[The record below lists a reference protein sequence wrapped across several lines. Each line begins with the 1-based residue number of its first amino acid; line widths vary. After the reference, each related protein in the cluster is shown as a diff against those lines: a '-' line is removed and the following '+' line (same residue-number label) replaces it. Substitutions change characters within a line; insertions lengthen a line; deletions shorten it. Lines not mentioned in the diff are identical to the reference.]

1 MNRYGRSLA
10 IMLLVK
16 AAVAA
21 VVFAYFAY
29 IDRQTFDANK
39 AFWRTETLPDWIT
52 YTWIMLLL
60 GLVEL
65 ALAWYYSRSLQTA
78 ATRIAQGEP
87 AADLPGHIRRRA
99 ATYPLILALI
109 SLVSWSV
116 AALFYARGGLP
127 LLAPYG
133 LLPWPQMET
142 VLRMLLGLTLLTSLT
157 SYTLITFLLD
167 RAVRQPRRQV
177 LLIGANI
184 AGWLLVGWLFN
195 RGDMMPPTAET
206 FGRTFIG
213 LGLIGG
219 LTAATIIFLTV
230 DALWRWALPQ
240 FFPDG
245 NLALPGVPRVS
256 VGMRLLVTTLLT
268 GMLPLLALSV
278 AVFAGAANLAMIVLF
293 VAAFG
298 IGSTILFSLLT
309 ARSLLQPLQD
319 LNIALAG
326 AGQHPD
332 QLNMPAR
339 LPNDELGDLT
349 THFRRQIEA
358 NNQLIAENTRLES
371 ALSIQN
377 LEQQVAAR
385 TAELALARDEAEVA
399 RQLAEEANNAKGAFL
414 AMMSHEIRTPMNA
427 IIGMTSLLLN
437 TRLDSDQTDFART
450 IQQSG
455 ESLLTII
462 NDILDFSKIE
472 ANRLELEIQ
481 PLDLRDCIEGSLDLL
496 ATRATD
502 KGLDLAYVIAEDT
515 PEAIMGDETR
525 LRQILINLLNN
536 AIKFTEA
543 GEVTVMVTGQRLSGD
558 DPEMPY
564 ELHFAVQDTGIGI
577 PPERMDRLFKAFSQV
592 DASTTRR
599 YGGTGLGL
607 IISRRLSQL
616 MGGHMWV
623 ESQVGQGST
632 FHFTIQAH
640 PAGATRHA
648 YLHRVEDQLAG
659 KRLLIV
665 DDNSTNRRILRLHAQ
680 AWGMQPRDTARPAE
694 ALAWFRQGDIFDVAI
709 LDMQMPEMDGM
720 TLAAAIQRSGN
731 PHIPPLIMLTSLGGR
746 SMIEQTDGA
755 EVELAAFLTKP
766 IKPAQLFNLL
776 VNISRG
782 TQVAAA
788 PPAQPLTE
796 TFDTQ
801 MGRRHPLRI
810 LLAEDNVTNQ
820 KLALH
825 FLQQLGYGADVA
837 ANGLEA
843 LTALRQ
849 QPYDLV
855 LLDLHMPEM
864 DGLEAA
870 AQILQEWSG
879 ADRPRLVAMTASAMA
894 GDREMCLEAGM
905 DDYISKPIRLPALVA
920 ALEGTTARPEHTLPS
935 VPTTPDLAT
944 VAVNG
949 NGQHGQHEHAEKPLP
964 PDAKANGMSVI
975 VTEENDQSVLPT
987 DAIQRMLSDIG
998 GDTAFLQ
1005 QLIAG
1010 FLDDA
1015 TRLLTDL
1022 RQGWDAGDIERV
1034 ERAAHTLKSNAN
1046 EFQAGTVAEPCRE
1059 LELGCRTG
1067 NLDNAPLLID
1077 QIEARYARLQAE
1089 LKTYLQEQGQPQ

>member
-52 YTWIMLLL
+52 YTWIMVLL

-78 ATRIAQGEP
+78 ETRLKQGEA

-109 SLVSWSV
+109 SLVGWSV

-133 LLPWPQMET
+133 LLPWPQVET
-142 VLRMLLGLTLLTSLT
+142 GLRMLLGLILLTSLT
-157 SYTLITFLLD
+157 GYTLVTFLLD

-184 AGWLLVGWLFN
+184 ASWLLVNWLFN

-298 IGSTILFSLLT
+298 IGSTILLSLLT
-309 ARSLLQPLQD
+309 ARSLLQPLHD
-319 LNIALAG
+319 LNIALASV
-326 AGQHPD
+326 GQHPD
-332 QLNMPAR
+332 HLNMPAR

-349 THFRRQIEA
+349 THVRRQIEA

-502 KGLDLAYVIAEDT
+502 KGLDLAYVITEDT
-515 PEAIMGDETR
+515 PDAIMGDETR

-543 GEVTVMVTGQRLSGD
+543 GEVTVTVTGHRLSGD

-577 PPERMDRLFKAFSQV
+577 PPERMDRLFKAFSQI

-607 IISRRLSQL
+607 IISQRLSQL

-648 YLHRVEDQLAG
+648 YLHRVQDQLAG

-720 TLAAAIQRSGN
+720 TLAAAIQHSGN
-731 PHIPPLIMLTSLGGR
+731 PYIPPLIMLTSLGGR
-746 SMIEQTDGA
+746 SMIDQTDGA

-788 PPAQPLTE
+788 PPAQPLTT

-801 MGRRHPLRI
+801 MGQRHPLRI

-837 ANGLEA
+837 ANGREA
-843 LTALRQ
+843 LAALRR
-849 QPYDLV
+849 QPYDLL

-870 AQILQEWSG
+870 AQILQEWPG
-879 ADRPRLVAMTASAMA
+879 AERPRLVAMTASAMA

-920 ALEGTTARPEHTLPS
+920 ALEGTTVRPEHTLPS
-935 VPTTPDLAT
+935 APAIPDLAA

-949 NGQHGQHEHAEKPLP
+949 NGQNDQHEQAEEPHP
-964 PDAKANGMSVI
+964 PDVRINDGSV
-975 VTEENDQSVLPT
+975 TATSGNDQSVLPA
-987 DAIQRMLSDIG
+987 DAIQRMLDDIG

-1005 QLIAG
+1005 QLIVG

-1022 RQGWDAGDIERV
+1022 RQGWDASDSERV

-1046 EFQAGTVAEPCRE
+1046 EFQASTVAAPCRE
-1059 LELGCRTG
+1059 LEMACRTG
-1067 NLDNAPLLID
+1067 NLDNAPALIE
-1077 QIEARYARLQAE
+1077 QIEARYTRLQAE
-1089 LKTYLQEQGQPQ
+1089 LKAYLQQQGQPR